1 MKWEMAA
8 YTTKLNLPKI
18 SVKSDNVFCY
28 TGEYVNFEYILQGQ
42 SMRISVMH
50 NFDFVGH
57 FFYKVLKKKKRLNRF
72 LKNLI

>member
-57 FFYKVLKKKKRLNRF
+57 FFYKF
-72 LKNLI
+72 